1 MTKEIQEPDQ
11 VDTYAKEP
19 IPMEKLRY
27 VFNPDADYSWKADD
41 YLSFRGKEFEV
52 VHNTLSSIFS
62 QNVPPAQMYLLLY
75 DAFQVTS
82 LILKRNVEEGN
93 IKEVEKSANLG
104 T

>member
-1 MTKEIQEPDQ
+1 MTENTKEKIIKSIEASDKPAFLNEI
-11 VDTYAKEP
+11 AKKP
-19 IPMEKLRY
+19 NY

-41 YLSFRGKEFEV
+41 YLSLRGKEFEV

-93 IKEVEKSANLG
+93 IKEVKK
-104 T
+104 